1 MNRRVMILTL
11 LTFIASSALAADTE
25 KKEQGGNKVG
35 LEQTAKR
42 LLEAITAGDIDK
54 IRGYYTAD
62 YTFTGP
68 DGKMV
73 SGEERLKQMAA
84 PGSPRPTFSE
94 VTVRTYDNTGVVTGT
109 ATTTNSSGSTEQ
121 ARFTQTWTQQ
131 GGRWRVAASQ
141 VTRVSP

>member
-1 MNRRVMILTL
+1 MKRRVMILTL
-11 LTFIASSALAADTE
+11 LTFIASSALAADPE
-25 KKEQGGNKVG
+25 DKEQGGNTAG
-35 LEQTAKR
+35 LEQTAKEVR
-42 LLEAITAGDIDK
+42 EAITAGDIDK

-94 VTVRTYDNTGVVTGT
+94 VKVRTYDKTGVVTGT
-109 ATTTNSSGSTEQ
+109 ATTKTSSGSTEQ
-121 ARFTQTWTQQ
+121 VRFTQTWTQQ
-131 GGRWRVAASQ
+131 DGRWRLAASH